1 MYRRR
6 RVGCEAYLILAQ
18 IPHISSTEPAAGK
31 EISQGL
37 KTMAKRLALLSQ
49 KPLSLPLKQL
59 ALLLKLIRLYYLI
72 KLS

>member
-37 KTMAKRLALLSQ
+37 KTIPTTKTVGLATQVDSALLSDQ
-49 KPLSLPLKQL
+49 
-59 ALLLKLIRLYYLI
+59 AIVNG
-72 KLS
+72 